1 MQALIAELSS
11 LTWNDAYNALC
22 VVAFGLTL
30 AWVLAM
36 TIVVIHVNRPQRR
49 RRDAGQKEI

>member
-1 MQALIAELSS
+1 MQALIAALSR
-11 LTWNDAYNALC
+11 LTLDDAYNALC
-22 VVAFGLTL
+22 VVAVGLTL

-49 RRDAGQKEI
+49 RRTDGQKEI